1 MLDLQ
6 KIIENSQNIKV
17 GINLSDPYL
26 PVLKAREEAEEFV
39 FYMEQY
45 GRAMQGITK
54 IGEPE
59 EERVDTC
66 HYMVTYVD
74 GAEQRVSLKR

>member
-54 IGEPE
+54 IGQEIIDQYQKTP
-59 EERVDTC
+59 
-66 HYMVTYVD
+66 
-74 GAEQRVSLKR
+74 KRDKK